1 MKEML
6 EELSIVC
13 IIASSQSHK
22 SLEMIERDNRTLKT
36 MLNKMKL
43 SNENLVDILRRVA
56 SACNERHV
64 KHLRYTSNE
73 ILHDIESSNSAIVRS
88 VKTLLLFDKI
98 ILSSVEEMLSL
109 V

>member
-1 MKEML
+1 MKKML
-6 EELSIVC
+6 EKLNIVC
-13 IIASSQSHK
+13 IIAFSQSHK
-22 SLEMIERDNRTLKT
+22 SLEMIERDNKTLKT

-64 KHLRYTSNE
+64 KHLKYISNE
-73 ILHDIESSNSAIVRS
+73 ILHDIEFSNSTIVKS
-88 VKTLLLFDKI
+88 IKTLLLFDKI
-98 ILSSVEEMLSL
+98 ILSNVEKMLSL